1 MKRNLLRFLMVFMI
15 LTAQSC
21 LEKDDCHRVIKLVN
35 NSIGD
40 IWIAESGS
48 QYNGLNCQQIPG
60 LISAGE
66 SYDLEMRVC
75 WEDRIN
81 RTYQGAVVFYFFD
94 ESFKDNFP
102 DCDSI
107 RFNQS
112 VIERRTYTVED
123 LNALN
128 WVVTYQ

>member
-1 MKRNLLRFLMVFMI
+1 MNMNLLNLVVAFMI
-15 LTAQSC
+15 LMAQSC
-21 LEKDDCHRVIKLVN
+21 IEKDDCHRVIKIVN
-35 NSIGD
+35 NSNEGV
-40 IWIAESGS
+40 WIAESGI
-48 QYNGLNCQQIPG
+48 QHNGLNCQQIPG
-60 LISAGE
+60 LIPEGG
-66 SYDLEMRVC
+66 SYDLEIRSC
-75 WEDRIN
+75 WEDQIN
-81 RTYQGAVVFYFFD
+81 KGYQGAVVFYFFD

-128 WVVTYQ
+128 WVVTYP